1 MKWTSEEELF
11 LRENYNKLSSIEISK
26 IIRKSKSAILTKAWK
41 LGLNFNLFKENLPSL
56 YFAFRF

>member
-26 IIRKSKSAILTKAWK
+26 IIRKSKSAIFSKAWK